1 VVYKYFPPQ
10 RSAFLYDPLIS
21 FSPPSLLN
29 DPYECRPVITLKDI
43 DRHIENLVQRNYE
56 RAVALY
62 GNSEKTQN
70 RLKLAADQTKRKY
83 QDHPETVTDMVLSTT
98 MKHVNTTVGIL
109 SLVRTPDNELMWAH
123 YTASHQGFVVG
134 FDESN
139 EFFKRRAND
148 PLDCGILKDVQYTDE
163 QITIDVDNIVI
174 PQQLLFTKR
183 SSWSYEG
190 EVRMIRALSTADKV
204 IDKGNQRV
212 FLFRVP
218 KESIKEVIFGLRS
231 ATETVDP
238 IVHTVKGDPAYG
250 SVVLKKIN
258 IDVNGNFQIVAY

>member
-1 VVYKYFPPQ
+1 MVYKYFPPQ
-10 RSAFLYDPLIS
+10 RRVFLYDPLIS

-56 RAVALY
+56 RIIAIL
-62 GNSEKTQN
+62 GNSAEAQVRMKH
-70 RLKLAADQTKRKY
+70 AAEQLRRQY

-98 MKHVNTTVGIL
+98 MKNLNTTVGIL
-109 SLVRTPDNELMWAH
+109 SLVRIPDNELMWAH

-139 EFFKRRAND
+139 EFFKHRTND
-148 PLDCGILKDVQYTDE
+148 PLDCGILKDVQYKDE
-163 QITIDVDNIVI
+163 QISIDVDNVVI
-174 PQQLLFTKR
+174 HQQLLFTKR
-183 SSWSYEG
+183 NSWSYER
-190 EVRMIRALSTADKV
+190 EVRMIRALSTADKI

-231 ATETVDP
+231 APETVDL
-238 IVHTVKGDPAYG
+238 IVHTVRHDPGYG
-250 SVVLKKIN
+250 NVVLKKVS
-258 IDVNGNFQIVAY
+258 IDVKGTFQIVAY